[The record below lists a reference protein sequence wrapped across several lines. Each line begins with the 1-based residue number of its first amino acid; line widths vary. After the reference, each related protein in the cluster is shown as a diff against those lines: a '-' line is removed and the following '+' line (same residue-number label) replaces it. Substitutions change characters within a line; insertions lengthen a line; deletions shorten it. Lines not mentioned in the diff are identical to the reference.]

1 MNDHDTSKYERFS
14 NFCSLLETLQ
24 KKTGRATKI
33 FQKDI
38 IQRYFN
44 KWRLYGGSLFPVIRL
59 LLPHIDKKRLNY
71 RIKEKTLSK
80 IYVNVL
86 CLPPESPDGRTLIN
100 WRIPGKAKMKTVGD
114 FASVLY
120 GVLLKRSTFTGK
132 SVLTISDIN
141 EKLDQL
147 NQAES
152 FDQQKDCM
160 RSFYTS
166 LTPLEQKWIV
176 RIILK
181 DLKIGLTENSILNIY
196 HPDALNMF
204 NVCSD
209 LYEVVESLNDSSKRI
224 EINGLSVFHPFQPML
239 CERIPINNCLKVL
252 NTNTFYIENKLDG
265 ERIQLHMKNGEFQ
278 YWSRKATQY
287 TKAYG
292 SNKNNGTLTPFI
304 YDVFNPSIYEC
315 ILDGEM
321 LVYDPNIDDFLP
333 FGSLKTAILDQSDEK
348 MKKRPCFVIFDVL
361 YVNGKCLTN
370 QPMINRIKLLPEIM
384 KEKYGYV
391 MFHKRE
397 EAKTTNDIIKA
408 LEKII
413 ELHGEGLV
421 IKDPNSTYELGTR
434 SKRWIKIKPEYINSL
449 CDELDVL
456 IVGGYYGNGYR
467 RGKISHFLCA
477 VLKDK
482 EDIEGEN
489 NNDNNNNKDT
499 KDMPHFVSFCKF
511 GTGYSLNELEGLS
524 KEKNGNWKPLDP
536 NNIPSWL
543 SLEKKDM
550 PDVYIRPD
558 HSQIVQ
564 LKATEIVPSVAYSAG
579 VTLRFPRFEKIRED
593 KTYENCLTLKEL
605 IQLRNLSSGR
615 LQTKTLNPTNTEPIS
630 LEGMTS
636 KKKRRITAKSEISI
650 MHSFVGADTSNIDK
664 MDSLFED
671 IEFCVMPGIN
681 NEKQPNLTK
690 QKLEILIV
698 EHGGKIIQNPHSTS
712 TKYVIADKITLKV
725 KNIIN
730 TKMHDIIKSQWV
742 IDCIEKKKLLE
753 LSSRY
758 TVFLSE
764 KTIINL
770 KKNMDLYGD
779 IYTEEYSLENFKD
792 FLQEMDKNESFKK
805 VLNKYTPGNK
815 SSDNKETENK
825 ELLRIISSIE
835 ERYIY
840 TIYGL
845 FRNIV
850 GYFPFKEYNTDKKK
864 IKYGLLSRLHYAEY
878 SFMFY
883 GGNSKKTITSECSHI
898 FIDPE
903 FNNYT
908 QEIQKIT
915 NLYEKKPRFVNIQW
929 IFDSIKQCFLVSES
943 DYLPAHSISA
953 NPKINF
959 LD

>member
-1 MNDHDTSKYERFS
+1 MNNDTSKHERFS

-24 KKTGRATKI
+24 KKTGRSTKI

-120 GVLLKRSTFTGK
+120 GVLLKRSTFSGK
-132 SVLTISDIN
+132 STMTIADIN
-141 EKLDQL
+141 DKLDLL

-152 FDQQKDCM
+152 FEQQKDCI
-160 RSFYTS
+160 RIFYAS

-209 LYEVVESLNDSSKRI
+209 LYEVVENLNDTSKRI
-224 EINGLSVFHPFQPML
+224 EIEGLSVFHPFQPML
-239 CERIPINNCLKVL
+239 CERIPINSCLKIL
-252 NTNTFYIENKLDG
+252 NTNIFYIENKLDG

-292 SNKNNGTLTPFI
+292 SNKNEGTLTPYI

-333 FGSLKTAILDQSDEK
+333 FGSLKTAILDQSEEK
-348 MKKRPCFVIFDVL
+348 MKRRPCFVIFDVL
-361 YVNGKCLTN
+361 YVNGKCLIN
-370 QPMINRIKLLPEIM
+370 QPMVNRIKLLPEIM
-384 KEKYGYV
+384 KEKYGYI

-397 EAKTTNDIIKA
+397 KGNTTNDIIKA

-421 IKDPNSTYELGTR
+421 IKDPNSNYELGTR
-434 SKRWIKIKPEYINSL
+434 SKKWIKIKPEYVNSL

-482 EDIEGEN
+482 IENEN
-489 NNDNNNNKDT
+489 KDKNNDD
-499 KDMPHFVSFCKF
+499 DDEIPHFVSFCKF
-511 GTGYSLNELEGLS
+511 GSGYSLNELENLS

-536 NNIPSWL
+536 KNIPSWL
-543 SLEKKDM
+543 SLEKKDI
-550 PDVYIRPD
+550 PDVYIQPD
-558 HSQIVQ
+558 QSQIVQ

-593 KTYENCLTLKEL
+593 KTYKDCLTLKEL
-605 IQLRNLSSGR
+605 LQLQNLSSGR
-615 LQTKTLNPTNTEPIS
+615 LQTKSLDNTTNESFS
-630 LEGMTS
+630 LEGMS
-636 KKKRRITAKSEISI
+636 KKKRRITAKSEITI
-650 MHSFVGADTSNIDK
+650 LNSFVGADTSNIDK
-664 MDSLFED
+664 KDSLFEN

-681 NEKQPNLTK
+681 NEKQTSLTK

-698 EHGGKIIQNPHSTS
+698 EHGGKIIQNPHAMT
-712 TKYVIADKITLKV
+712 TKYVIADKIS
-725 KNIIN
+725 NI
-730 TKMHDIIKSQWV
+730 
-742 IDCIEKKKLLE
+742 
-753 LSSRY
+753 
-758 TVFLSE
+758 
-764 KTIINL
+764 
-770 KKNMDLYGD
+770 LYFNILIS
-779 IYTEEYSLENFKD
+779 IYY
-792 FLQEMDKNESFKK
+792 
-805 VLNKYTPGNK
+805 
-815 SSDNKETENK
+815 
-825 ELLRIISSIE
+825 
-835 ERYIY
+835 
-840 TIYGL
+840 
-845 FRNIV
+845 
-850 GYFPFKEYNTDKKK
+850 
-864 IKYGLLSRLHYAEY
+864 
-878 SFMFY
+878 
-883 GGNSKKTITSECSHI
+883 
-898 FIDPE
+898 
-903 FNNYT
+903 
-908 QEIQKIT
+908 
-915 NLYEKKPRFVNIQW
+915 
-929 IFDSIKQCFLVSES
+929 
-943 DYLPAHSISA
+943 
-953 NPKINF
+953 
-959 LD
+959 